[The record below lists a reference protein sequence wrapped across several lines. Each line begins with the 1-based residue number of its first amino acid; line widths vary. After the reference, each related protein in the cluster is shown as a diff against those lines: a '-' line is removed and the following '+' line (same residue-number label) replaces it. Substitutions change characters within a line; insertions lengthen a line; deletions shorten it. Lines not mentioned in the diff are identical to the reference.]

1 MEYQTLELNIKNNL
15 AVVVLSRPDVFN
27 SMDALMRAELTE
39 IMGDTKIKL
48 IEGPRIF
55 NGNKKQ

>member
-27 SMDALMRAELTE
+27 SMDALMRAELTAVVKYAE
-39 IMGDTKIKL
+39 KNSRCIVITGSKKI
-48 IEGPRIF
+48 F
-55 NGNKKQ
+55 C